1 MVSLAKQREIQRERQ
16 NQDKELRAECNSRM
30 INTGAQK
37 EAKKQGSKEKEANRE
52 TGSLGCR
59 LTRDTGEKPR
69 DLRGRK
75 YIIAQETIPD
85 SWRKEAAI
93 G

>member
-37 EAKKQGSKEKEANRE
+37 EAKKQGEQGERGKQRNRE
-52 TGSLGCR
+52 PGVQINLQGT
-59 LTRDTGEKPR
+59 
-69 DLRGRK
+69 
-75 YIIAQETIPD
+75 QERSPEI
-85 SWRKEAAI
+85 
-93 G
+93 